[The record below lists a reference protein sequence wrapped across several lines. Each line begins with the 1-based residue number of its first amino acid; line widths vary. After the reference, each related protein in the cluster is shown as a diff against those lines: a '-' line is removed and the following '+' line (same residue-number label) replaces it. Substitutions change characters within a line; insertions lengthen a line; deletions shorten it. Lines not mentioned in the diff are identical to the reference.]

1 MRVTKMGVVLFE
13 VIGNSGKQIRLENVL
28 YVPELAQS
36 LLSVS
41 KLDERGAKLLSYNGE
56 TMVMKENQE
65 VMKAVKAENN
75 MWIATVKARTLVEMA
90 RCMIK
95 TAKPK

>member
-1 MRVTKMGVVLFE
+1 MGRVLFE

-41 KLDERGAKLLSYNGE
+41 KLDERGVNCYLIMERPWS
-56 TMVMKENQE
+56 
-65 VMKAVKAENN
+65 
-75 MWIATVKARTLVEMA
+75 
-90 RCMIK
+90 
-95 TAKPK
+95 